1 MPLFGVLRLEH
12 TRHSNVVRSFEDC
25 HLERALQYPNGEVGS
40 GVGRQPEAEVGVWL
54 RHLLQF
60 LLQFSQPF
68 HQQVA
73 VLQHQPLSARDR
85 RLQQRHGQLW
95 TDDTL
100 LVRDRAGLMWHLL
113 LPRRQLNGLNL
124 SLLWRQVLG
133 LTFSWPYPR
142 DRYLDRPGPRGRY
155 LD

>member
-1 MPLFGVLRLEH
+1 MTTWGRQPGADNTLRSTARTDTQIYSNVLMPLFGVLRLEH

-95 TDDTL
+95 TDDTQ
-100 LVRDRAGLMWHLL
+100 LVRDRAGLMWHLV
-113 LPRRQLNGLNL
+113 R
-124 SLLWRQVLG
+124 
-133 LTFSWPYPR
+133 LTFCC
-142 DRYLDRPGPRGRY
+142 PGGS
-155 LD
+155 